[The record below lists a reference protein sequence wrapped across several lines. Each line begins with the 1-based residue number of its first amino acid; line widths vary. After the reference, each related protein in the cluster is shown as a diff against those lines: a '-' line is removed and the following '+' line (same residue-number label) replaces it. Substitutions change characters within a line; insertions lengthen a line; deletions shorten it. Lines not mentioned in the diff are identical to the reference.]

1 MYVCLKDFMSNWLF
15 YLFVGASSTRVLRVL
30 KGAVA
35 VHSQESGHTKAIAAP
50 DVLG

>member
-30 KGAVA
+30 KGAV
-35 VHSQESGHTKAIAAP
+35 HSQESGHTKAIAAP